1 MSAVSGIT
9 NYNYYDYNSWQS
21 TSSSWT
27 DKANSETDKLKES
40 LGIKDT
46 SSTTSTSGSTSQAA
60 GSVSGFLLGYQTRLE
75 DLESAA
81 GKLQFYQK
89 DNVFDKFDKA
99 LADVAANPEKG
110 TASAT
115 KAQDDVISAVGDLV
129 KKYNNTISYLKSN
142 TGLGNGITNQIDTLQ
157 RAMPSEKTLK
167 AIGITYDTSGNMKF
181 DESALRTAMDNAL
194 NKAAGTED
202 EFDLDAKWGV
212 EWDQAKDIISGQY
225 GIADRVGA
233 KATFILDSSVDRIV
247 GGSSSSSSAS
257 SATDKADSSNKTTS
271 SNAVSTATAKST
283 GMSDSFM
290 QFASFAK
297 SGAFNLSNYYAVSML
312 NILV

>member
-1 MSAVSGIT
+1 MSSVSGIT

-21 TSSSWT
+21 VSSSWT
-27 DKANSETDKLKES
+27 DKANSETEKLKES
-40 LGIKDT
+40 LGLKDT
-46 SSTTSTSGSTSQAA
+46 SSTGSTSSSSQSA

-89 DNVFDKFDKA
+89 DNVLDKFDKA
-99 LADVAANPEKG
+99 LADVAANPENG

-129 KKYNNTISYLKSN
+129 KKYNDTISYLKSN
-142 TGLGNGITNQIDTLQ
+142 TGLGSGITDQIETLK

-167 AIGITYDTSGNMKF
+167 AIGISYDTSGNMKF

-194 NKAAGTED
+194 NKAVGAEED
-202 EFDLDAKWGV
+202 FDLDADWGV
-212 EWDQAKDIISGQY
+212 EWEQAKDIIGGQY

-247 GGSSSSSSAS
+247 GGSSSSTSDTKDS
-257 SATDKADSSNKTTS
+257 TDSSNKTTS
-271 SNAVSTATAKST
+271 SNSVSAATTKSS

>member
-1 MSAVSGIT
+1 MSSVSGIT

-27 DKANSETDKLKES
+27 DKANSETEKLKES
-40 LGIKDT
+40 LGLKDT
-46 SSTTSTSGSTSQAA
+46 GSTGSTSSSSQSA

-89 DNVFDKFDKA
+89 DNVLDKFDKA
-99 LADVAANPEKG
+99 LADVAANPENG

-129 KKYNNTISYLKSN
+129 KKYNDTISYLKSN
-142 TGLGNGITNQIDTLQ
+142 TGLGSGITDQIETLK

-167 AIGITYDTSGNMKF
+167 AIGISYDTSGNMKF

-194 NKAAGTED
+194 NKAVGAEED
-202 EFDLDAKWGV
+202 FDLDADWGV
-212 EWDQAKDIISGQY
+212 EWEQAKDIIGGQY

-247 GGSSSSSSAS
+247 GGSSSSTSDTKDS
-257 SATDKADSSNKTTS
+257 TDSSNKTTS
-271 SNAVSTATAKST
+271 SNSVSAATTKSS

>member
-21 TSSSWT
+21 ASSSWT

-46 SSTTSTSGSTSQAA
+46 GSTGSTSGSTSQAA

-99 LADVAANPEKG
+99 LADVAADPSKG

-129 KKYNNTISYLKSN
+129 KKYNDTISYLKSN
-142 TGLGNGITNQIDTLQ
+142 TGLGNGITNQIETLQ

-167 AIGITYDTSGNMKF
+167 TIGITYDTSGNMKF

-194 NKAAGTED
+194 NKAAGAEG
-202 EFDLDAKWGV
+202 EFDLEAKWGV

-233 KATFILDSSVDRIV
+233 KATSILDSSVDRIV

-257 SATDKADSSNKTTS
+257 NATDKADSSNKTTS
-271 SNAVSTATAKST
+271 SNTVSTATAKST

>member
-1 MSAVSGIT
+1 MSSVSGIT

-21 TSSSWT
+21 VSSSWT
-27 DKANSETDKLKES
+27 DKANSETEKLKES

-46 SSTTSTSGSTSQAA
+46 GSTGSTSSSSQSA

-89 DNVFDKFDKA
+89 DNVLDKFDKA
-99 LADVAANPEKG
+99 LADVAANPENG

-129 KKYNNTISYLKSN
+129 KKYNDTISYLKSN
-142 TGLGNGITNQIDTLQ
+142 TGLGSGITDQIETLK

-167 AIGITYDTSGNMKF
+167 AIGISYDTSGNMKF

-194 NKAAGTED
+194 NKAVGAEED
-202 EFDLDAKWGV
+202 FDLDADWGV
-212 EWDQAKDIISGQY
+212 EWEQAKDIIGGQY

-247 GGSSSSSSAS
+247 GGSSSSTSDTKDS
-257 SATDKADSSNKTTS
+257 TDSSNKTTS
-271 SNAVSTATAKST
+271 SNSVSAATTKSS

>member
-1 MSAVSGIT
+1 MSSVSGIT

-27 DKANSETDKLKES
+27 DKANSETEKLKES
-40 LGIKDT
+40 LGITSSST
-46 SSTTSTSGSTSQAA
+46 SSTSSSTSSSQTA

-99 LADVAANPEKG
+99 LADVAANPENG

-129 KKYNNTISYLKSN
+129 KKYNDTISYLKSN
-142 TGLGNGITNQIDTLQ
+142 TGLGSGITDQIETLQ

-194 NKAAGTED
+194 NKAIGAED
-202 EFDLDAKWGV
+202 DFDIDADWGV

-247 GGSSSSSSAS
+247 GGSSSSSTS
-257 SATDKADSSNKTTS
+257 STTDSTDSSNKTTS
-271 SNAVSTATAKST
+271 SNSVSAATTKST
-283 GMSDSFM
+283 GMSDSFL

>member
-1 MSAVSGIT
+1 MSSVSGIT

-21 TSSSWT
+21 VSSSWT
-27 DKANSETDKLKES
+27 DKANSETEKLKES
-40 LGIKDT
+40 LGLKDT
-46 SSTTSTSGSTSQAA
+46 GSTGSTSSSSQSA

-89 DNVFDKFDKA
+89 DNVLDKFDKA
-99 LADVAANPEKG
+99 LADVAANPENG

-129 KKYNNTISYLKSN
+129 KKYNDTISYLKSN
-142 TGLGNGITNQIDTLQ
+142 TGLGSGITDQIETLK

-167 AIGITYDTSGNMKF
+167 AIGISYDTSGNMKF

-194 NKAAGTED
+194 NKAVGAEED
-202 EFDLDAKWGV
+202 FDLDADWGV
-212 EWDQAKDIISGQY
+212 EWEQAKDIIGGQY

-247 GGSSSSSSAS
+247 GGSSSSTSDTKDS
-257 SATDKADSSNKTTS
+257 TDSSNKTTS
-271 SNAVSTATAKST
+271 SNSVSAATTKSS

>member
-1 MSAVSGIT
+1 MSSVSGIT

-27 DKANSETDKLKES
+27 DKANSETEKLKES
-40 LGIKDT
+40 LGLKDT
-46 SSTTSTSGSTSQAA
+46 GSTGSTSSSSQSA

-89 DNVFDKFDKA
+89 DNVLDKFDKA
-99 LADVAANPEKG
+99 LADVAANPENG

-129 KKYNNTISYLKSN
+129 KKYNDTISYLKSN
-142 TGLGNGITNQIDTLQ
+142 TGLGSGITDQIETLK

-167 AIGITYDTSGNMKF
+167 AIGISYDTSGNMKF

-194 NKAAGTED
+194 NKAVGAEED
-202 EFDLDAKWGV
+202 FDLDADWGV
-212 EWDQAKDIISGQY
+212 EWEQAKDIIGGQY
-225 GIADRVGA
+225 GIADRVGG

-247 GGSSSSSSAS
+247 GGSSSSTSDTKDS
-257 SATDKADSSNKTTS
+257 TDSSNKTTS
-271 SNAVSTATAKST
+271 SNSVSAATTKSS

>member
-1 MSAVSGIT
+1 MSSVSGIT

-27 DKANSETDKLKES
+27 DKANSETEKLKES
-40 LGIKDT
+40 LGLKDT
-46 SSTTSTSGSTSQAA
+46 GSTGSTSSSSQSA

-89 DNVFDKFDKA
+89 DNVLDKFDKA
-99 LADVAANPEKG
+99 LADVAANPENG

-129 KKYNNTISYLKSN
+129 KKYNDTISYLKSN
-142 TGLGNGITNQIDTLQ
+142 TSLGSGITDQIETLK

-167 AIGITYDTSGNMKF
+167 AIGISYDTSGNMKF

-194 NKAAGTED
+194 NKAVGAEED
-202 EFDLDAKWGV
+202 FDLDADWGV
-212 EWDQAKDIISGQY
+212 EWEQAKDIIGGQY

-247 GGSSSSSSAS
+247 GGSSSSTSDTKDS
-257 SATDKADSSNKTTS
+257 TDSSNKTTS
-271 SNAVSTATAKST
+271 SNSVSAATTKSS